1 MKKQRTKLDPRLQL
15 GVALA
20 LPLVLAA
27 AGWLLLVGPQRSKA
41 ASVAAQVA
49 AAQDQY
55 TVRTHELLHA
65 PKPPPIRVADLF
77 GLVRAMPDRQDM
89 PGIILELD
97 RVAGDAGISFDSIQ
111 PESGVVAATAYQVKK
126 IDLGFSGNYYGL
138 SDFLYR
144 LRNLVVVRGGK
155 LDASGRLFSVE
166 QLSFGEA
173 ASHFPNI
180 NAQLVVDAYIYGV
193 APAPAAAAPPPT
205 GTDTSATTTTGTDT
219 SATTTTAT
227 TTDSSGASA
236 APASTGVN
244 G

>member
-144 LRNLVVVRGGK
+144 LRSLVSVRGGK
-155 LDASGRLFSVE
+155 LAAQGRLFSVE
-166 QLSFGEA
+166 HLTFGQGTRP
-173 ASHFPNI
+173 FPQI
-180 NAQLVVDAYIYGV
+180 QAKLTVDAYVYGAAPTDAPPV
-193 APAPAAAAPPPT
+193 APAS
-205 GTDTSATTTTGTDT
+205 TDTT
-219 SATTTTAT
+219 ATTTTAT
-227 TTDSSGASA
+227 TTTTTETTPAPTA
-236 APASTGVN
+236 APAPAGVN